1 MWARFTV
8 LNETPIASAIAGCVI
23 PLSRSS
29 TIWMRSRCAA
39 GIFHRSA
46 VFNCRICFL
55 VHLTIRPPES
65 DSQSESY
72 RVPSC
77 ETEKRQKSPDSN
89 SYGSGIT
96 RNGAENSNHFAPVAE
111 CPLCTDRPVNSA
123 AICAARFQMPNIFL
137 NQDRLAFDYATC
149 LVTHIKMS
157 VGGQYGGIVLPFG
170 GTMASDNASG
180 RVGQRLRVA

>member
-23 PLSRSS
+23 PLSRSN

-46 VFNCRICFL
+46 VFSSRICFL

-72 RVPSC
+72 PAPSRDPK
-77 ETEKRQKSPDSN
+77 KRQKSLDSN
-89 SYGSGIT
+89 SYGSGIKRIILVRGT
-96 RNGAENSNHFAPVAE
+96 QTTQRPGIRNDVVADLEVADEVAPD
-111 CPLCTDRPVNSA
+111 C
-123 AICAARFQMPNIFL
+123 
-137 NQDRLAFDYATC
+137 FD
-149 LVTHIKMS
+149 VS
-157 VGGQYGGIVLPFG
+157 
-170 GTMASDNASG
+170 
-180 RVGQRLRVA
+180 

>member
-23 PLSRSS
+23 PLSRSN

-46 VFNCRICFL
+46 VFSSRICFL

-72 RVPSC
+72 PAPSRDP
-77 ETEKRQKSPDSN
+77 EKRQKSLDSN
-89 SYGSGIT
+89 SYGSGIKHL
-96 RNGAENSNHFAPVAE
+96 G
-111 CPLCTDRPVNSA
+111 D
-123 AICAARFQMPNIFL
+123 
-137 NQDRLAFDYATC
+137 
-149 LVTHIKMS
+149 LVRA
-157 VGGQYGGIVLPFG
+157 LL
-170 GTMASDNASG
+170 
-180 RVGQRLRVA
+180 RLRFAADCS

>member
-1 MWARFTV
+1 MCARFTV

-89 SYGSGIT
+89 SYGSGIIQLRIAMWTGGARDT
-96 RNGAENSNHFAPVAE
+96 RPEPDFRPCAELRGCSPQPIAWDGLFDHLAVGHLFLGRRYGAVDRRRAGAQRR
-111 CPLCTDRPVNSA
+111 TDRGAVARPA
-123 AICAARFQMPNIFL
+123 A
-137 NQDRLAFDYATC
+137 
-149 LVTHIKMS
+149 V
-157 VGGQYGGIVLPFG
+157 
-170 GTMASDNASG
+170 
-180 RVGQRLRVA
+180 

>member
-23 PLSRSS
+23 PLSRSN

-46 VFNCRICFL
+46 VFSSRICFL

-72 RVPSC
+72 PAPSRDPK
-77 ETEKRQKSPDSN
+77 KRQKSLDSN
-89 SYGSGIT
+89 SYGSGIRGGPRT
-96 RNGAENSNHFAPVAE
+96 GIAAFLAGSAWRLGGAMLGGWVSLIAYAIVIWAMHYGPMGPLSALREASVLFAA
-111 CPLCTDRPVNSA
+111 L
-123 AICAARFQMPNIFL
+123 IG
-137 NQDRLAFDYATC
+137 RLAHKERLSAHRFASCIVVAGGAAC
-149 LVTHIKMS
+149 L
-157 VGGQYGGIVLPFG
+157 GG
-170 GTMASDNASG
+170 A
-180 RVGQRLRVA
+180 R